1 MIHIDTVYQRV
12 LALANKEQRGYIT
25 PLEYNLLANQAQQII
40 FEQYFYD
47 LDQAKR
53 GDSDKSSFSDM
64 EELIKNKLAPFIDI
78 GIVED
83 GTTFPRDIPAGAPIG
98 AVGEPGYYRTGKIYI
113 KGYEARR
120 VSSNEFT
127 NIQFSRFHAHGLKRN
142 PIYRDSAIQDEDVEV
157 FNGTATSELSAGDIT
172 VEIIKRPEKAEWGY
186 DVIAEK
192 ALYNASRS
200 TNYQLHD
207 SEETELVYK
216 ILALAGVIIKRVDIQ
231 QAAQGLD
238 ISKIQQ
244 EKA

>member
-25 PLEYNLLANQAQQII
+25 PLEFNLLANQAQQVI

-53 GDSDKSSFSDM
+53 GDSDESSFSDM
-64 EELIKNKLAPFIDI
+64 EELIKNKLEGFRSVAAVIND
-78 GIVED
+78 
-83 GTTFPRDIPAGAPIG
+83 TTFPSN
-98 AVGEPGYYRTGKIYI
+98 YRTGKIFVN
-113 KGYEARR
+113 GYEAEK
-120 VSSNEFT
+120 VASQEFR
-127 NIQFSRFHAHGLKRN
+127 NIINSRFHTVGLTKN
-142 PIYRDSAIQDEDVEV
+142 PIYRDNV
-157 FNGTATSELSAGDIT
+157 GLSADIEIYNGPNPLNTPLNAT
-172 VEIIKRPEKAEWGY
+172 VEIIARPTKAEWGY

-200 TNYQLHD
+200 TNFQLHD

-216 ILALAGVIIKRVDIQ
+216 ILALAGITLNKIEVH
-231 QAAQGLD
+231 QAAQALD
-238 ISKIQQ
+238 ITKIQQ